1 VNGQVFDRERNDAV
15 RPSMRSAI
23 CWSAVLTM
31 CAAGTVRAQ
40 DVPPA
45 PAPPQD
51 VGPATSPAQPATS
64 PAQPVTP
71 ATGPGQAVAPAT
83 GPERWTVESANTVG
97 AGANVF
103 AAAVGYPGLDLRLI
117 HGLDSTTDVN
127 ARVGFNYAFEGLT
140 QGTRFE
146 FTAQVGIRK
155 ELVPVGS
162 HMKLSGRFD
171 PGIIIAASPGQ
182 FGLKIPFGLELGIPL
197 NQQLILNASIDLPLF
212 FTFGDV
218 NAFYIPLL
226 FGVGGEYLLQSNLA
240 VTAKLKLGP
249 TWGTGDASGSA
260 FTLYALVGAAY
271 KF

>member
-1 VNGQVFDRERNDAV
+1 MFVAGVARGQD
-15 RPSMRSAI
+15 
-23 CWSAVLTM
+23 T
-31 CAAGTVRAQ
+31 
-40 DVPPA
+40 VPPA
-45 PAPPQD
+45 ATPPASGPPDTLAPPAP
-51 VGPATSPAQPATS
+51 SS
-64 PAQPVTP
+64 
-71 ATGPGQAVAPAT
+71 
-83 GPERWTVESANTVG
+83 RWSVDSAYTVG

-103 AAAVGYPGLDLRLI
+103 AGAVGFPGLDLRLI

-127 ARVGFNYAFEGLT
+127 ARVGINYAFEGLT

-155 ELVPVGS
+155 ELTNFGN
-162 HMKLSGRFD
+162 MKLSGRFD

-197 NQQLILNASIDLPLF
+197 SQQLTVNASFDLPMF

-226 FGVGGEYLLQSNLA
+226 FGGGVEYLIQPNLA
-240 VTAKLKLGP
+240 LTGKVKLGP
-249 TWGTGDASGSA
+249 TFGTGDASGSA
-260 FTLYALVGAAY
+260 FTLYVLVGAAY